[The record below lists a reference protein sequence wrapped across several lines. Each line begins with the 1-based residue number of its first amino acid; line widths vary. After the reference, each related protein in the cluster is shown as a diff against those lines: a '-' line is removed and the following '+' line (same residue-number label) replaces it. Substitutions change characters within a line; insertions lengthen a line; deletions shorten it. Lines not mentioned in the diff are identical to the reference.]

1 MAIILEAIN
10 VVIKHQSILE
20 KYPNG
25 ELGFLGDVTVFN
37 APWHSDLKLSRVGFF
52 DPNEMYPFLSRLEQ
66 RGLIFTD
73 DFCIVDMV
81 TGSTKPCNW
90 FGFARQ
96 PFFKYGSKLGWSD
109 ENFSIGWLKN
119 NANNSIECDEDG
131 KYMLAVPS
139 DWSLSNAIIDN
150 RQSSESNT
158 VNFTNNGTQ
167 IKVGKP
173 DIWE

>member
-1 MAIILEAIN
+1 MAILLEAIN
-10 VVIKHQSILE
+10 VVIKQQSILD

-25 ELGFLGDVTVFN
+25 ELGFLGDVTVFD

-66 RGLIFTD
+66 RGLIFTE

-81 TGSTKPCNW
+81 TGSTKPCTW

-96 PFFKYGSKLGWSD
+96 PFFAYGSKLGSSN
-109 ENFSIGWLKN
+109 EKFSIGWLKN
-119 NANNSIECDEDG
+119 DTDSSIECDEDG
-131 KYMLAVPS
+131 NYRLAVPS

-150 RQSSESNT
+150 RQSAGNNIA
-158 VNFTNNGTQ
+158 NFTANGIR
-167 IKVGKP
+167 IKIAKP
-173 DIWE
+173 DIWK